1 VAADSALSHRIFGTP
16 GAERLVVLVGAGSG
30 APLDP
35 LPAET
40 AARDICVLAVTLG
53 DATMEDPGGFGSETP
68 AEQTAAWLAR
78 LIRQTLVEIDAE
90 GATTTGVVV
99 YGRAVDVALRAVD
112 VALRAVVDL
121 GEEVDRLALINVAAP
136 EQPLDRDDLGAL
148 IEGVSAK
155 ALIMNGQHVEG
166 AAAAASAWYKDHLG
180 SARVEMVPGVSELSL
195 SAVWARALSHVAPRT
210 KR

>member
-99 YGRAVDVALRAVD
+99 YGRAVDVALRAV
-112 VALRAVVDL
+112 VDL
-121 GEEVDRLALINVAAP
+121 GERVDRLALINVAAP

-166 AAAAASAWYKDHLG
+166 AAAAGAAWYKDHLG

>member
-1 VAADSALSHRIFGTP
+1 VAADSALSHCIFGTP

-99 YGRAVDVALRAVD
+99 YGRAVDVALRAV
-112 VALRAVVDL
+112 VDL
-121 GEEVDRLALINVAAP
+121 GERVDRLALINVAAP

-155 ALIMNGQHVEG
+155 ALIMNGQHVE
-166 AAAAASAWYKDHLG
+166 AAAAAAAAWYKDHLG

>member
-99 YGRAVDVALRAVD
+99 YGRAVDVALRAV
-112 VALRAVVDL
+112 VDL
-121 GEEVDRLALINVAAP
+121 GERVDRLALINVAAP

-148 IEGVSAK
+148 IERVSAK
-155 ALIMNGQHVEG
+155 ALIMNGQHVE
-166 AAAAASAWYKDHLG
+166 AAAAAAAAWYKDHLG